1 MKTTLS
7 FLLLFTFL
15 VSCTMHSTENNDG
28 STNISQENTSKKSP
42 KISKNKS
49 KKNRTKKTF
58 VFNATNK
65 PLVDLINELA
75 SEKYLNIIL
84 PQGALAITAKINYQV
99 KEKMTIDAAWNRTL
113 DILALLGYTVRPE
126 ADDMLTV
133 VKNDGP
139 NNARE
144 PFSVYIDS
152 PLPLLPDTPEVI
164 KALFYLTNL
173 SIKISGND
181 LMALLKDMLSSN
193 ADIKMDPKTNALIL
207 TDKSINIKNVMKIIQ
222 ELDQSGIRDSIEI
235 LPLYYTSAQVLDDLF
250 NKQLLAPDQSIVTGN
265 VSGNPSYF
273 PKNTKI
279 IGLER
284 TNSLVIMGTPSGIDA
299 VKDFII
305 KYIDRPLESGESI
318 LHVYEL
324 KYLNAIQFAPILQQI
339 VTPGQ
344 RDQAT
349 GKVAG
354 PQQYFKDVI
363 VQAELVRKTELI
375 QPTQPGGTPT
385 GATQP
390 IAEGAQIGGNRLIV
404 AARKKDWVRIKKLIE
419 NLDKPQPQVAIEVLI
434 VDLTLSKDKIA
445 ASQIRNKSGVHD
457 TLAKNIDFQM
467 ANIGAPI
474 VGQDVVGT
482 TPAGDPVVEFAGGL
496 MANLLQFFPNNP
508 GTNLANDATPGSL
521 IISLNDRING
531 VWGLFQVLNQ
541 FANTTIL
548 AQPFVVTTNHQQA
561 TVTIQEERLLPG
573 DADTSNNAVA
583 VKFETVVAGLTV
595 DILPH
600 ISLTN
605 NINLQVTV
613 NLNQFNNNV
622 SNNRNTRVVQTSAN
636 VGNGQILALGGLV
649 RQNDNINITQLS
661 PLSKIPIFGWL
672 FKGEE
677 KVTIKNNLMIFI
689 CPTVIEPRLQGG
701 IDDYT
706 EKKLAFTRSDIDDH
720 LAFENLKDPI
730 TRWFFQPD
738 KTYGER
744 VIKDYTHAATHTEN
758 EKDEFYFNVIRPNM
772 RKALANNDN
781 TANPDAEKLKLL
793 VMNEENPVLNVS
805 SN

>member
-1 MKTTLS
+1 MNKI
-7 FLLLFTFL
+7 LFFL
-15 VSCTMHSTENNDG
+15 VIIVFTVNPVRSEENVVTDETTKSTAAM
-28 STNISQENTSKKSP
+28 P
-42 KISKNKS
+42 KISK
-49 KKNRTKKTF
+49 KKLKNNRTKKKFT
-58 VFNATNK
+58 FNAINQ
-65 PLVDLINELA
+65 PLVDIINELA
-75 SEKYLNIIL
+75 AEKHLNIIL
-84 PQGALAITAKINYQV
+84 PQGALAINAKINYQV
-99 KEKMTIDAAWNRTL
+99 KDKMTIDAAWDRVM
-113 DILALLGYTVRPE
+113 DILALLGYSLRPE
-126 ADDMLTV
+126 SNNMLTI

-139 NNARE
+139 NVARE
-144 PFSVYIDS
+144 AFAIYMDV
-152 PLPLLPDTPEVI
+152 PLASLPNTTEVI
-164 KALFYLTNL
+164 KALFYLRNL

-181 LMALLKDMLSSN
+181 ISALLKDMLSNN
-193 ADIKMDPKTNALIL
+193 ADIKIDSKTNALIL

-222 ELDQSGIRDSIEI
+222 ELDQSGMRDSIEI
-235 LPLYYTSAQVLDDLF
+235 LPLYYTSAQVIDDLF
-250 NKQLLAPDQSIVTGN
+250 NKQLLAADPN
-265 VSGNPSYF
+265 NPSGTASGGPSFF

-284 TNSLVIMGTPSGIDA
+284 TNALVIMGTPNGIDA

-349 GKVAG
+349 GKVTG

-390 IAEGAQIGGNRLIV
+390 IAEGAQIGGNRLII

-434 VDLTLSKDKIA
+434 VDLTLAKDKIA
-445 ASQIRNKSGVHD
+445 AAQMRNKSGVHD
-457 TLAKNIDFQM
+457 TLAKNVDFQT
-467 ANIGAPI
+467 ANIGAPV
-474 VGQDVVGT
+474 VGQDVIGT
-482 TPAGDPVVEFAGGL
+482 TPEGDPLTVFAGGL
-496 MANLLQFFPNNP
+496 MSNLLQFFPNNP
-508 GTNLANDATPGSL
+508 TLNLASDATPGSL

-548 AQPFVVTTNHQQA
+548 AQPFLVTTNHQQA

-583 VKFETVVAGLTV
+583 VKFETVVAGLTI

-613 NLNQFNNNV
+613 NLNQFNNAV
-622 SNNRNTRVVQTSAN
+622 SNNRNTRVVQTCAN
-636 VGNGQILALGGLV
+636 VGNGQILALGGLI
-649 RQNDNINITQLS
+649 RNSDNINVTQLS

-677 KVTIKNNLMIFI
+677 KVSTKNNLMIFI

-701 IDDYT
+701 IDTYT
-706 EKKLAFTRSDIDDH
+706 EKKLDLTRSEIDSH
-720 LAFENLKDPI
+720 LAFENLRDPI

-738 KTYGER
+738 KSYGER
-744 VIKDYTHAATHTEN
+744 IMKDYTHAATHKED
-758 EKDEFYFNVIRPNM
+758 EKDDFYFDVIRPNIN
-772 RKALANNDN
+772 KALAQNEPNNSE
-781 TANPDAEKLKLL
+781 TTDAEKLKLL
-793 VMNEENPVLNVS
+793 VMNEENPLLN
-805 SN
+805 SNTQ